1 MNKDNIDKSNTPN
14 SSGEYTQ
21 TKKVSLVDYD
31 RTRKNALSFLSKRG
45 FDIRNDFVEH
55 SLGYSVLFSDKGHT
69 KPIVVLCEDIELTF
83 KTTRKDKS
91 TFSMSRIEIERL
103 MLSYEAPIGILCSKE
118 DWTPIKFYE
127 RIDKIVV
134 PVEDFQ
140 DSVDRKKEKIYQL
153 DEHAVKN
160 LVREIYELID
170 LYSIFPPRKSEDRL
184 VLLEILAIKYFE
196 ESSNELSNMP
206 NDTLEYYQKLKELF
220 YDYLEISSATSVD
233 NRPTILVDSD
243 SMRNIWQL
251 LSKFRIKNVDFRII
265 IKSLWENF
273 DRVFGEYESLLGA
286 IITHNQRILFPYV
299 NDSSEV
305 LVILETLEKK
315 FGESEAKKLIQ
326 DNYTFVDSLSNHK
339 SEFKI
344 ICYLLNVNLTIIFET
359 INDDFINNDPRFDI
373 IFSFGPDPITDQIN
387 DYDKIVGVYLKI
399 LKKSGKIILLTPK
412 NFLTKEN
419 VIKHN
424 LRKTYGSNLS
434 DIEKISIDAIIESH
448 GVFKFK
454 DTLTIFPLVFVSKSS
469 TNTNTFIGILED
481 PFYKSSEFYSIM
493 SEFFR
498 FQGSEKFSNSN
509 HSYIVDTRTLL
520 IENFNYRMLRNL
532 SLIHDIENPV
542 RLGDIVDVIVGEK
555 AFDVITSDFQI
566 KIADIGTHDK
576 MPEITNYYGVPDE
589 YEVKE
594 NDILFAVRGSTIG
607 KIALANKEQI
617 GRAISPQVVILRIK
631 TKPDPAKSTTPLYLV
646 KILGSK
652 KSQIQIRNAATGV
665 TIPYI
670 SANSLK
676 KIIVSLPL
684 PDKQKMK
691 IQETTIIESQII
703 EHKKSIEHLNEKI
716 KELWE

>member
-45 FDIRNDFVEH
+45 FDSSNDFVEH
-55 SLGYSVLFSDKGHT
+55 SLGYSVLFSDAGHT

-134 PVEDFQ
+134 PVENFQ

-153 DEHAVKN
+153 DERAAKN
-160 LVREIYELID
+160 LVRKIYELID
-170 LYSIFPPRKSEDRL
+170 SYSIFPPSKSEDRL

-326 DNYTFVDSLSNHK
+326 DNYTFVDSLANHK

-344 ICYLLNVNLTIIFET
+344 ICYLLNLNLKIIFET
-359 INDDFINNDPRFDI
+359 INDDFINNDPSFDI

-387 DYDKIVGVYLKI
+387 DYDKIFGYYLKI

-434 DIEKISIDAIIESH
+434 DIEKISLDAIIECN
-448 GVFKFK
+448 GVFNQ
-454 DTLTIFPLVFVSKSS
+454 TYAGFVILIIKRSS
-469 TNTNTFIGILED
+469 EDTNTFIGILED
-481 PFYKSSEFYSIM
+481 SEFT
-493 SEFFR
+493 
-498 FQGSEKFSNSN
+498 GSNFNMLISRYVSFTIPDKFSNLLE
-509 HSYIVDTRTLL
+509 SYVVDTRTLL
-520 IENFNYRMLRNL
+520 KENFDYQVLQNL
-532 SLIHDIENPV
+532 SLFHDIENPTK
-542 RLGDIVDVIVGEK
+542 VD
-555 AFDVITSDFQI
+555 DVA
-566 KIADIGTHDK
+566 KIILFKKVEESRRDWLIGPSHIGTTYPGIAVTGMTDYDS
-576 MPEITNYYGVPDE
+576 IDE
-589 YEVKE
+589 G
-594 NDILFAVRGSTIG
+594 DILFAIKGKSIG
-607 KIALANKEQI
+607 KKIALASKEQI
-617 GRAISPQVVILRIK
+617 GHSPTHEVAILRIK
-631 TKPDPAKSTTPLYLV
+631 NKDEVKPGYLV
-646 KILGSK
+646 KILSSK
-652 KSQIQIRNAATGV
+652 KSRQQISKAVTGV
-665 TIPYI
+665 TYPQL
-670 SANSLK
+670 SQDSLK
-676 KIIVSLPL
+676 RIIISLPSVESQEKKL
-684 PDKQKMK
+684 QESVKIEEQILDLNKK
-691 IQETTIIESQII
+691 IQNFNLEMR
-703 EHKKSIEHLNEKI
+703 KI
-716 KELWE
+716 WD